1 LAFILMHFDALTLA
15 CMAHELNE
23 TLTGGRVQ
31 QALLVDADSIG
42 LEIYAGRQRRYL
54 LLSAAHTTSRI
65 HLSSQKLR
73 RGADVQS
80 PLLLLLR
87 KRVRG
92 GLLTAVRQP
101 DPAER
106 VLRLAFE
113 HPAHGPVTLV
123 AEPMGRNANLLLLG
137 PDDAILAVMHPHG
150 GQTSRPLT
158 PGRPYAPPPPMDK
171 LPPLDDGREDYYAR
185 LAAIPQ
191 AGGRLWR
198 ALIDH
203 VAGVSPTQARE
214 LAWRAAGDA
223 NAPAD
228 AANPLALIQAL
239 QSLWTPVREGGW
251 TPGLAMEENTIV
263 AFAPYEIHFRGRFEP
278 TPSMSAALERY
289 YAGERVEA
297 AADAPATDAYAAL
310 RAAVA
315 NQLKQARRK
324 LRRRLDGLAADE
336 PRPGEPARLR
346 QEAEWLLALS
356 SQVQPDQE
364 ELVVDLGEE
373 ALHIPLDSKRTPVEQ
388 AQRLFKRAAKLE
400 RAAVFIPK
408 RRAELETDLA
418 FLDQLAADLTLA
430 ENQPEIQAVREELGR
445 MGLLVKRG
453 RPAGKKGGKQT
464 AGPRRFEIPTG
475 FEILVGRNA
484 RQNEMVTFRMARA
497 EDLWLHVRDAPGS
510 HVVIRGRGREP
521 DDATIRTAAQL
532 AAYYSSLRGEK
543 AAPVAVTQRR
553 FVKRLPGG
561 HTGQVTLR
569 NERTVVVPARLPEE
583 LEMED

>member
-1 LAFILMHFDALTLA
+1 MHFDALTLA
-15 CMAHELNE
+15 CVAHELNE

-31 QALLVDADSIG
+31 QALLVDADSVG
-42 LEIYAGRQRRYL
+42 LEIYADRQRRYL
-54 LLSAAHTTSRI
+54 LLSASRTASRV
-65 HLSSQKLR
+65 HLNSQKLR
-73 RGADVQS
+73 RGADVHS

-92 GLLTAVRQP
+92 GILTAVRQP

-113 HPAHGPVTLV
+113 HPAHGSVTLV

-137 PDDAILAVMHPHG
+137 PDDAILAVMHPRG
-150 GQTSRPLT
+150 GQTARPLT

-171 LPPLDDGREDYYAR
+171 LPPLDDGREDYYER
-185 LAAIPQ
+185 LAAVTRSD
-191 AGGRLWR
+191 GKLWR

-223 NAPAD
+223 NAPAS
-228 AANPLALIQAL
+228 AANPLALVQAL
-239 QSLWTPVREGGW
+239 QSLWTPVRDGGW
-251 TPGLAMEENTIV
+251 MPGLAVEGGEIA

-278 TPSMSAALERY
+278 TPTMSAALERY
-289 YAGERVEA
+289 YAGRSEQTTADA
-297 AADAPATDAYAAL
+297 AAPDAYAAL
-310 RAAVA
+310 RAAIA
-315 NQLKQARRK
+315 NQLKQARRR
-324 LRRRLDGLAADE
+324 LQRRLDSLAADE
-336 PRPGEPARLR
+336 PQPGEPERLR
-346 QEAEWLLALS
+346 QQAEWLLALS
-356 SQVQPDQE
+356 SQIGPDQS
-364 ELVVDLGEE
+364 ELIVDLGEE
-373 ALHIPLDSKRTPVEQ
+373 TLHIPLDPHRTPVEQ

-408 RRAELETDLA
+408 RRAELEADLA

-430 ENQPEIQAVREELGR
+430 ENQPEMEAVREELAR
-445 MGLLVKRG
+445 MGLLAKSKRK
-453 RPAGKKGGKQT
+453 PGKKGGRQT
-464 AGPRRFEIPTG
+464 ATPRRFESQAG

-484 RQNEMVTFRMARA
+484 RQNEQVTFHLARA

-521 DDATIRTAAQL
+521 DDATIQTAAQL
-532 AAYYSSLRGEK
+532 AAYYSSLRGET

-553 FVKRLPGG
+553 FVRRLPGG
-561 HTGQVTLR
+561 HTGQVTIR
-569 NERTVVVPARLPEE
+569 NERTVTVPARLPEGE
-583 LEMED
+583 IED

>member
-1 LAFILMHFDALTLA
+1 MHFDALTLA
-15 CMAHELNE
+15 CVAHELDG
-23 TLTGGRVQ
+23 TLVGGRVQ
-31 QALLVDADSIG
+31 QALLVDAESVG

-54 LLSAAHTTSRI
+54 LLSASHMASRI

-73 RGADVQS
+73 RGADVHS

-92 GLLTAVRQP
+92 GILTAVRQP

-106 VLRLAFE
+106 VLRLAFD
-113 HPAHGPVTLV
+113 HPAHGAATLV
-123 AEPMGRNANLLLLG
+123 IEPMGRNANLLLLG
-137 PDDAILAVMHPHG
+137 PDDAILAVMHPRG

-171 LPPLDDGREDYYAR
+171 LPPLDDGRDDYYER
-185 LAAIPQ
+185 LAAITQ
-191 AGGRLWR
+191 TEGKLWR

-214 LAWRAAGDA
+214 LAWRAVGDA
-223 NAPAD
+223 NAPAS

-239 QSLWTPVREGGW
+239 QSLWTPVRDGGW
-251 TPGLAMEENTIV
+251 TPGLAVEAGEVV

-278 TPSMSAALERY
+278 TPTMSAALERY
-289 YAGERVEA
+289 YAGRSEQA
-297 AADAPATDAYAAL
+297 TADVSAPDAYAAL

-315 NQLKQARRK
+315 NQLQQARRR
-324 LRRRLDGLAADE
+324 LQRRLDGLAADE
-336 PRPGEPARLR
+336 PQPGEPERLR
-346 QEAEWLLALS
+346 QHAEWLLALS
-356 SQVQPDQE
+356 SQIEPDQK
-364 ELVVDLGEE
+364 ELTVDLGEE
-373 ALHIPLDSKRTPVEQ
+373 TLRIPLDPTRTPVEQ

-408 RRAELETDLA
+408 RRAELEADLA
-418 FLDQLAADLTLA
+418 FLDQLAADLSLA
-430 ENQPEIQAVREELGR
+430 ENQPEIEAVREELER
-445 MGLLVKRG
+445 MGLLARHRRK
-453 RPAGKKGGKQT
+453 PGKGSGKQAAT
-464 AGPRRFEIPTG
+464 PRRFESRAG

-484 RQNEMVTFRMARA
+484 RQNEQVTFRMAHA
-497 EDLWLHVRDAPGS
+497 EDLWLHVRDAPGA
-510 HVVIRGRGREP
+510 HVVIRRRGGEP
-521 DDATIRTAAQL
+521 DDATIQAAAQL

-543 AAPVAVTQRR
+543 AAPVAITQRR

-569 NERTVVVPARLPEE
+569 NERTVVVAARLPREE
-583 LEMED
+583 VEEIRD